1 MKQPRA
7 GLKSL
12 VATEAC
18 NHEEQAPPGEAG
30 DVEGANSSEELHT
43 PVGEDDAET
52 LDDALCKGSE
62 GAQCENLA
70 DALGKDHGAEQGR
83 RKDDA
88 SNQCHE
94 AIVRMSDTTPSRQ
107 TPRRMRGKT
116 SPQSKDEGAQ
126 LGSSAAG
133 NRSSGQKTV
142 ARKRKLGGKV
152 IENEKEQGPS
162 NPGREKAK
170 GKAKGQGKGKG
181 KGPGEGKG

>member
-1 MKQPRA
+1 MDKFVKRCRA
-7 GLKSL
+7 DPKSL

-18 NHEEQAPPGEAG
+18 NHEEQASPGEAD
-30 DVEGANSSEELHT
+30 DVDGANSSDELHT

-107 TPRRMRGKT
+107 TPRRLRCKT

-133 NRSSGQKTV
+133 NRSVSYTH
-142 ARKRKLGGKV
+142 LTL
-152 IENEKEQGPS
+152 PT
-162 NPGREKAK
+162 KA
-170 GKAKGQGKGKG
+170 
-181 KGPGEGKG
+181 